1 MKILIIHKYLFRG
14 VEEEWEDET
23 VETVIASNTS
33 INQVCLMKHVIVNTH
48 SFHISFAEFVLLNY
62 FSPLTISPY

>member
-1 MKILIIHKYLFRG
+1 MYLHNWIKNKVNKKFIILTYLFRG

-33 INQVCLMKHVIVNTH
+33 INQVFINEGFL
-48 SFHISFAEFVLLNY
+48 
-62 FSPLTISPY
+62 